1 LRRQSRRSNVIVQ
14 TRQEESAMRMTGGEA
29 LAKQLQREGVRV
41 VFGLPGVQLYGAMA
55 ALRDEKDIRFIL
67 TRHEQATTYMAD
79 GYARAGGGVGVAL
92 VVPGPGVLNAGA
104 GLSTAY
110 SCSSPVFLVAGQV
123 PKRYLGKD
131 VGVLHEIN
139 EQLDVVKPV
148 TKWRKRVLEVGEI
161 PAAVQEAFRQLKT
174 GRPRPVHLEIPP
186 DTLEDEGEAELL
198 PAVTVARTAA
208 PVADIERAARVLLDA
223 TRPIIY
229 AGGGVHA
236 SGAHEALAAVA
247 EYLQAGVVQSAE
259 GKGSVSDQSD
269 LALGAA
275 LWPKNPLREYLD
287 AADTIFVVGSRCAV
301 AGFQPTQKIVQL
313 DVDAEEIGRNHPVA
327 AGLVGDARL
336 TLERLLERLRTDAP
350 PKPSRKR
357 EREQLR
363 EAVAALDTQ
372 EPNHSILASLRAGT
386 PEDAIVIAGM
396 TQIGY
401 YSRPFWPVYRPRTY
415 LTSSYSGNLGFE
427 VPTALGAKVAR
438 PERAVICIT
447 GDGGFMY
454 NSQELSTAAREK
466 VNAVIVLFND
476 EAYGNVARD
485 LDESWGG
492 THGASVTNPDFMKLA
507 DAYGVV
513 GMRATKPTEVGDL
526 VRKAVGLD
534 RPVLIEVRVGR
545 MARPAFFAPM
555 KAPAKYQK
563 R

>member
-1 LRRQSRRSNVIVQ
+1 
-14 TRQEESAMRMTGGEA
+14 
-29 LAKQLQREGVRV
+29 
-41 VFGLPGVQLYGAMA
+41 
-55 ALRDEKDIRFIL
+55 
-67 TRHEQATTYMAD
+67 MAD
-79 GYARAGGGVGVAL
+79 GYARAGGGIGVAL

-139 EQLDVVKPV
+139 EQLDVVKPI
-148 TKWRKRVLEVGEI
+148 TKWRKRVLEVSEI

-198 PAVTVARTAA
+198 PPVTVARTAA
-208 PVADIERAARVLLDA
+208 PDADIERAARLLLEA

-236 SGAHEALAAVA
+236 SGAHEALTAVA
-247 EYLQAGVVQSAE
+247 EYIQAGVVQSAE
-259 GKGSVSDQSD
+259 GKGSVSDHSD

-275 LWPKNPLREYLD
+275 LWPKNALREYLD
-287 AADTIFVVGSRCAV
+287 AADTIFVVGSRCAL
-301 AGFQPTQKIVQL
+301 AAFQPSQKIVQL

-327 AGLVGDARL
+327 VGLVGDARL
-336 TLERLLERLRTDAP
+336 TLERLLERLRSDAP
-350 PKPSRKR
+350 PRPSRKR

-363 EAVAALDTQ
+363 EALAALDTQ

-386 PEDAIVIAGM
+386 PEDAVVIAGM

-438 PERAVICIT
+438 PERAVVCIT

-466 VNAVIVLFND
+466 INAVIVLFND
-476 EAYGNVARD
+476 NAYGNVARD

-492 THGASVTNPDFMKLA
+492 SHGAAVTNPDFMKLA

-513 GMRATKPTEVGDL
+513 GMRATKPTDVGDL
-526 VRKAVGLD
+526 VRKAVGMD
-534 RPVLIEVRVGR
+534 RPVLIEVPVGR
-545 MARPAFFAPM
+545 MARPVFFAPL
-555 KAPAKYQK
+555 KSPTKYQ

>member
-1 LRRQSRRSNVIVQ
+1 
-14 TRQEESAMRMTGGEA
+14 MRMTGGEA

-55 ALRDEKDIRFIL
+55 ALREEKDIRFIL

-139 EQLDVVKPV
+139 EQLDVVKPI
-148 TKWRKRVLEVGEI
+148 TKWRRRVLEVSEI
-161 PAAVQEAFRQLKT
+161 PAAVHEAFRQLKT

-198 PAVTVARTAA
+198 PPLTVARTAA
-208 PVADIERAARVLLDA
+208 PDADIERAARVLLDA

-236 SGAHEALAAVA
+236 SGAHEVLTAVA

-259 GKGSVSDQSD
+259 GKGAVSDHSD

-287 AADTIFVVGSRCAV
+287 AADTILVVGSRCAI
-301 AGFQPTQKIVQL
+301 AAFQPNQKIVQL
-313 DVDAEEIGRNHPVA
+313 DVDGEEIGRNHPVVV
-327 AGLVGDARL
+327 GLVGDAKL

-350 PKPSRKR
+350 PRPSRKR

-363 EAVAALDTQ
+363 DALTAMDTQ
-372 EPNHSILASLRAGT
+372 EPNHSILAALRAGT

-427 VPTALGAKVAR
+427 VPTALGVKVAR
-438 PERAVICIT
+438 PERSVVCVT

-466 VNAVIVLFND
+466 INVVIVLFND

-492 THGASVTNPDFMKLA
+492 SHGAAVTNPDFLKLA

-513 GMRATKPTEVGDL
+513 GMRAVKPTDVGDL
-526 VRKAVGLD
+526 VRKAVTLD

-545 MARPAFFAPM
+545 MARPAFFAPL
-555 KAPAKYQK
+555 KAPAKYQ

>member
-1 LRRQSRRSNVIVQ
+1 
-14 TRQEESAMRMTGGEA
+14 
-29 LAKQLQREGVRV
+29 V

-55 ALRDEKDIRFIL
+55 ALREEKDIRFIL

-139 EQLDVVKPV
+139 EQLDVVKPI
-148 TKWRKRVLEVGEI
+148 TKWRTRVLEVSEI

-198 PAVTVARTAA
+198 PSLTVARTPA
-208 PVADIERAARVLLDA
+208 PDADIERAARVLLDA

-236 SGAHEALAAVA
+236 SGAHEVLTAVA

-259 GKGSVSDQSD
+259 GKGAVSDHSD

-287 AADTIFVVGSRCAV
+287 AADTILVVGSRCAI
-301 AGFQPTQKIVQL
+301 AAFQPNQKIVQL
-313 DVDAEEIGRNHPVA
+313 DVDGEEIGRNHPVVV
-327 AGLVGDARL
+327 GLVGDAKL

-350 PKPSRKR
+350 PRPSRKR

-363 EAVAALDTQ
+363 DALTAMDTQ
-372 EPNHSILASLRAGT
+372 EPNHSILAALRAGT

-427 VPTALGAKVAR
+427 VPTALGVKVAR
-438 PERAVICIT
+438 PERSVVCIT

-466 VNAVIVLFND
+466 INVVIVLFND

-492 THGASVTNPDFMKLA
+492 SHGAAVTNPDFLKLA

-513 GMRATKPTEVGDL
+513 GMRAAKPTDVGEL
-526 VRKAVGLD
+526 VRKAVTLD
-534 RPVLIEVRVGR
+534 RPVLIEVPVGR
-545 MARPAFFAPM
+545 MARPAFFAPL
-555 KAPAKYQK
+555 KAPAKYQ